1 MEKGLKFQFQML
13 VKELQTL
20 EDIDVSR
27 DAIAYIEDIIK
38 TCGEYVERV
47 TTMEA
52 ALTVA
57 RYRMEG
63 EEYREYVSNLDRSRR
78 IAHDAIV
85 ANTAILCRYC
95 RLANV
100 PLIYTGDLKS
110 RYEVAE
116 FAFMVTAEFFKERQ
130 L

>member
-116 FAFMVTAEFFKERQ
+116 FAFKVTAEFFKERQ
-130 L
+130 I